1 MLPRTLTLRIKAALR
16 DMPVVLLTG
25 ARQVGK
31 STLAQTLVAEERYF
45 TLDDATVLAA
55 VQGDPSALLERHD
68 GTIVIDEVQRVPELL
83 LAIKASVDRRRRPG
97 RFLLT
102 GAAAIRFVRRVAAS
116 LVGRMETLNLWRLS
130 QGEAGE
136 HRETFLDAIRR
147 NRLPGDPS
155 AAGVEAGAGR
165 LGRRG
170 YPAGDDWTGRR
181 RGAWA

>member
-1 MLPRTLTLRIKAALR
+1 MLPRTLTPRIKAALR

-68 GTIVIDEVQRVPELL
+68 GTIATDEVQRGPELL
-83 LAIKASVDRRRRPG
+83 LAIKPPVDGPRRPG

-102 GAAAIRFVRRVAAS
+102 GPPAI
-116 LVGRMETLNLWRLS
+116 
-130 QGEAGE
+130 
-136 HRETFLDAIRR
+136 
-147 NRLPGDPS
+147 PS
-155 AAGVEAGAGR
+155 
-165 LGRRG
+165 
-170 YPAGDDWTGRR
+170 
-181 RGAWA
+181 